1 MNDYIEHHGVK
12 GQRWGV
18 RKYVDENGK
27 LTDIGKKKYAEKERE
42 QKAKIESKK
51 SKQEYR
57 QEKHLRDQAARHDA
71 AKRRG
76 RVLAVAA
83 LTAVGVVAAKN
94 IMNNIRSNKL
104 KLLKGE
110 TDIKFRDDDR
120 RKNVLGFP

>member
-27 LTDIGKKKYAEKERE
+27 LTELGKKKYAEKERN
-42 QKAKIESKK
+42 QKAKLESKK
-51 SKQEYR
+51 SRQEYR
-57 QEKHLRDQAARHDA
+57 QEKGLREQASKHDS

-83 LTAVGVVAAKN
+83 LTAVGVMAAKK
-94 IMNNIRSNKL
+94 IMNNVRENKL
-104 KLLKGE
+104 KLMKGE
-110 TDIKFRDDDR
+110 TDIKFRDDLR
-120 RKNVLGFP
+120 RNKLGFP